1 MIHGLASI
9 KYWNRVSEIVTE
21 VAAEHGVFPKH
32 ESHVEAAL
40 GAMKPLH
47 NAHYWDWYLERH
59 PFENWCLTEWF
70 NQELLP
76 TRRLAGVNVPELILE
91 VTRQGGNNGTS

>member
-32 ESHVEAAL
+32 EAHVEAAL

-47 NAHYWDWYLERH
+47 NAHYWDWYLEAPIRELVSGRMVQSRTATYAS
-59 PFENWCLTEWF
+59 PCWC
-70 NQELLP
+70 
-76 TRRLAGVNVPELILE
+76 
-91 VTRQGGNNGTS
+91 